1 MSKLFIVLSG
11 SYWDYEYWA
20 SRHYVTKYLSKI
32 PGNRVAFIEHS
43 VVFSDLYLKTKKKRR
58 FLFPGVRHI
67 SPSLAVHSLLPKG
80 PWERVH
86 PIFDN
91 FNQKL
96 IKRQIERI
104 IAKSRCDEAC
114 LISFDYKA
122 SYLFRNMDRKVKKIY
137 YIVDDTC
144 EFDYFQKQKEVI
156 FREENETIRRADLV
170 IATSQPL
177 LDRVKSLNRNVHLLS
192 HGVDLEVFLGN
203 DEFTIPQDLMP
214 ISKPTV
220 GFVGIISA
228 WVNLEL
234 VFEIAALVPGVSF
247 VMVGPVSNSYQRP
260 KGIDNVYFL
269 GPKDK
274 KFISSYCVN
283 FDIGII
289 PFKENKLVKSVNPL
303 KLLEYLA
310 AGLPVIST
318 PMSAMR
324 GLEDLDVYLESKA
337 EGFKNRIRN
346 ILNNKIKTKNIQKR
360 VQFARNNSW
369 EFKVKTLVDII
380 DSID

>member
-32 PGNRVAFIEHS
+32 PGNRVAFIEHA
-43 VVFSDLYLKTKKKRR
+43 VLFSDFYLKTKKKRR
-58 FLFPGVRHI
+58 FLFPGVRTI
-67 SPSLAVHSLLPKG
+67 SPSLSVHSLFPKG
-80 PWERVH
+80 PWEKFH
-86 PIFDN
+86 PILDN
-91 FNQKL
+91 FNQEL
-96 IKRQIERI
+96 IMRQLERI
-104 IAKSRCDEAC
+104 IKKSQCNEAC
-114 LISFDYKA
+114 IISFDYKVD
-122 SYLFRNMDRKVKKIY
+122 YLFRNMDWKVKKIY

-144 EFDYFQKQKEVI
+144 EFDYFQKRKEAI
-156 FREENETIRRADLV
+156 FREENETIKHADLV

-177 LDRVKSLNRNVHLLS
+177 LDRVKPLNRNVHLLS
-192 HGVDLEVFLGN
+192 HGVDLEVFMVT
-203 DEFTIPQDLMP
+203 DEFTIPQDLMS
-214 ISKPTV
+214 ISKPIV
-220 GFVGIISA
+220 GFVGNIST

-234 VFEIAALVPGVSF
+234 VFEMAALIPEVSF

-260 KGIDNVYFL
+260 KGIDNVHFL

-274 KFISSYCVN
+274 KHISSYCKN

-310 AGLPVIST
+310 AGLPVVST
-318 PMSAMR
+318 PMSAMH

-346 ILNNKIKTKNIQKR
+346 ILNNKIKTKNRQER

-380 DSID
+380 DSIN